1 MSMRFP
7 IAIETGDDDHAHGV
21 VVPDL
26 PGCFSAGDTLDEAV
40 ANAPEAILL
49 HLEGLLDTGE
59 ALPEPKPLE
68 LHRRNL
74 EYEGWLWVLVDVD
87 LGALSGQ
94 AERVNIT
101 LPHRLLR
108 AVDAYAKRHGETRS
122 GFLAKA
128 ALMAMRE
135 PRQQGER
142 S

>member
-1 MSMRFP
+1 MRFP
-7 IAIETGDDDHAHGV
+7 IAIEPGDDTHVYGV

-26 PGCFSAGDTLDEAV
+26 PGCFSAGETLDEAIT
-40 ANAPEAILL
+40 NAPEAILL
-49 HLEGLLDTGE
+49 HLEGLLEDGE
-59 ALPEPKPLE
+59 SLPEPKPLE
-68 LHRRNL
+68 EHRKNPEL
-74 EYEGWLWVLVDVD
+74 AGWLWGLVDVD
-87 LGALSGQ
+87 LSALSDQ

-135 PRQQGER
+135 PREDRQ
-142 S
+142 